1 MKLAKSRAPD
11 QRVQIAAE
19 LGERWNNLE
28 IGIAIM
34 TPFKIFFADGCA
46 ATATWPNTITGT
58 EQVNSDN
65 QSGKWVIYFSIIK
78 L

>member
-1 MKLAKSRAPD
+1 MKLAKSRVPD
-11 QRVQIAAE
+11 QHVRIAAE
-19 LGERWNNLE
+19 LGGRRNNLE

-34 TPFKIFFADGCA
+34 TPSKIFFADGCA

-58 EQVNSDN
+58 EQVNSD
-65 QSGKWVIYFSIIK
+65 QWAARMHH